1 MRDFACD
8 FAQFSFARDSC
19 TNFLHEAVK
28 RLAHVF
34 AVAADDGEAQA
45 REVER
50 VLMGDLRDGS
60 LMLTVESIFESE
72 DDPPLVF
79 ERAGV
84 VDVDVELEDAD
95 EHGWSGGYVK
105 QERAANSREA
115 AIRQTHISK

>member
-34 AVAADDGEAQA
+34 AVAADDGEPQA

-50 VLMGDLRDGS
+50 VLMGDLRDGG
-60 LMLTVESIFESE
+60 LMLAVKAVFESE
-72 DDPPLVF
+72 DDPPLIF
-79 ERAGV
+79 ERARV

-95 EHGWSGGYVK
+95 EHGWCEGM
-105 QERAANSREA
+105 
-115 AIRQTHISK
+115 